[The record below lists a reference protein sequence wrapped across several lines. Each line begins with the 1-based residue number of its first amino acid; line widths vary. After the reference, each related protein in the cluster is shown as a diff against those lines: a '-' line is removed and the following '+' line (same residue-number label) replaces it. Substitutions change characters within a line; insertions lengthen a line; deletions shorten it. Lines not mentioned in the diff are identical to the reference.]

1 MKVNEIMIAI
11 GLLVPILIAIPAYGM
26 AKKRNRLGWL
36 WFINCY
42 FTGLIGLLVLY
53 LSKKLKPKEIQ
64 TLPYSKREI
73 EIIDPDVLGWVILF
87 VGLFIFV
94 LQILLGYS
102 LAEEYHRQMF
112 WNYHNSLIMG
122 Y

>member
-87 VGLFIFV
+87 VGLVIFV
-94 LQILLGYS
+94 LQILFGYS

-112 WNYHNSLIMG
+112 WNYHNSFIMG